1 MGLLTDVIEQK
12 LKDKHAEELDRK
24 AKKAAFYYKAA
35 WDPSPGV
42 SDDVRN
48 YAQEQYFKLLE
59 PEAKKSAQNA
69 FGILGKL
76 KQAFTGGP
84 QKADDAA
91 SQPAS
96 PAPALQFA
104 QGAADREGVPTVT
117 QSASAEAQPIK
128 QAFLAGPP
136 PTAAAPVSA
145 QSAAPKFFD
154 TPAARQRSMDAEK
167 QEYDTWL
174 QRGKDVLGP
183 DASARD
189 LAEYAG
195 SKGQRLPAAP
205 IQARTPVSIH
215 LKDGSETAAM
225 RSKDGRYFTIAGE
238 LIDPESIEKE
248 SPKPSNAR
256 VVAMANDFV
265 NLDSAK
271 SLAANGFP
279 FNDHDGKPIDIEK
292 IPEGMV
298 LQTIRKPD
306 GTTYYSPRN
315 MADKVVT
322 VGNQVI
328 AVNPSQVQQIP
339 QGAGTVLGQA
349 RVGTSGTG
357 QVPVYN
363 PDTKEFEMFNTQ
375 RTTNPNTPGPVRAPG
390 ATVVPPAT
398 PGGAPRPAVAPPAS
412 GGMGNRIPA
421 GQYRGIVEKV
431 IPVQEAATQIFGDPS
446 QPDLKPL
453 ISYRDLADNPQS
465 RERLGKAL
473 RLTFDGLS
481 SATGGAGIHAGAG
494 PISISSGGFGDLIQ
508 NYFNVA
514 PNVAAQQQ
522 RIMEEAIGKLTPEEK
537 EYFNSVMSSFST
549 IVGLRSL
556 TKASAAQSSVAAIE
570 RELPVIGINTF
581 GQDQFLDQSQRLA
594 EVVAN
599 GVSNLPKGGVDSK
612 LREHIRSLP
621 SEMQK
626 LKDARKGPAKA
637 PAVKGKA
644 ATKLVDDLV
653 NAYAGAG
660 K

>member
-1 MGLLTDVIEQK
+1 MGLLTHIENGIER
-12 LKDKHAEELDRK
+12 KHADEEARK
-24 AKKAAFYYKAA
+24 AGLRQFYSKAA
-35 WDPSPGV
+35 WDENV

-48 YAQEQYFKLLE
+48 YAQDQYLKLLA
-59 PEAKKSAQNA
+59 PEAKKSATNA
-69 FGILGKL
+69 FGVIGKI
-76 KQAFTGGP
+76 KDAFLGGP
-84 QKADDAA
+84 KPATAGQPDVA

-96 PAPALQFA
+96 PAPAPKFA

-136 PTAAAPVSA
+136 PVAAAPVSA
-145 QSAAPKFFD
+145 QASAPKFFD
-154 TPAARQRSMDAEK
+154 TPAARQRVMDAEK

-328 AVNPSQVQQIP
+328 AVNPSQVQQIS

-421 GQYRGIVEKV
+421 GQRAGVV
-431 IPVQEAATQIFGDPS
+431 TQSLPVQQAAVQITGDPELGIKG
-446 QPDLKPL
+446 LKDFA
-453 ISYRDLADNPQS
+453 YLADKPES
-465 RERLGKAL
+465 VKRIGSAL
-473 RLTFDGLS
+473 NLIFDQMDG
-481 SATGGAGIHAGAG
+481 ATGGAHISADAG
-494 PISISSGGFGDLIQ
+494 PISISTGGIGSVLQNAFGVPQ
-508 NYFNVA
+508 
-514 PNVAAQQQ
+514 
-522 RIMEEAIGKLTPEEK
+522 KLAEQKSKIISDVVSKLPPDEQ
-537 EYFNSVMSSFST
+537 EYINSVMSSFASA
-549 IVGLRSL
+549 VGLRSL
-556 TKASAAQSSVAAIE
+556 SKASASQSSVRSIE
-570 RELPVIGINTF
+570 REYPTIGAGSGVTNSNSYNDKLKRIY
-581 GQDQFLDQSQRLA
+581 LDLDNA
-594 EVVAN
+594 F
-599 GVSNLPKGGVDSK
+599 SNLPRGAIDAKFSRQMDSLHQEMKK
-612 LREHIRSLP
+612 LNNG
-621 SEMQK
+621 
-626 LKDARKGPAKA
+626 APAKA